1 MRAMILAAGLGSRM
15 QPFTRDLPKP
25 LLDVN
30 GISLIEYTINN
41 LRNYGIKEFIINV
54 SYLGEKILR
63 IIWWLVTASRDLCD
77 DPKRGRCI
85 LLRRAVILLGHT

>member
-15 QPFTRDLPKP
+15 QPLTRDLPKP

-41 LRNYGIKEFIINV
+41 LRNYGIKEIFSELSFDQENQQV
-54 SYLGEKILR
+54 SLFFN
-63 IIWWLVTASRDLCD
+63 
-77 DPKRGRCI
+77 
-85 LLRRAVILLGHT
+85 